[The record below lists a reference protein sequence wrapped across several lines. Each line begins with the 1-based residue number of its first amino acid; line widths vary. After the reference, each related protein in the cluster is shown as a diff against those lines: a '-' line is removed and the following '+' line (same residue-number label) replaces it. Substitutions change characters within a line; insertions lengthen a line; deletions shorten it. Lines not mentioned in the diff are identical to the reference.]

1 MMIWRH
7 SRKLGSQYYQKH
19 GMGYEELFELRHI
32 THDAKFE
39 DPCPERWLKNKTKI
53 CVKGFVKKHKKQSE
67 A

>member
-1 MMIWRH
+1 
-7 SRKLGSQYYQKH
+7 
-19 GMGYEELFELRHI
+19 MGYEELFELRRI